1 MAEMESEEME
11 VMVEETVETELA
23 VTVAEP
29 MTKIYKI
36 VGLTLT
42 DFTKIITIRKDFKY
56 NLIYNIINKNNNHQN
71 SHFKGFGGACVFFLL
86 LF

>member
-56 NLIYNIINKNNNHQN
+56 NLIYNIINKIYA
-71 SHFKGFGGACVFFLL
+71 S
-86 LF
+86 